1 MQGRPAR
8 RNRAGRPSAGL
19 PGEERSP
26 GRPWGLRRRSV
37 AGQVFLLQ
45 VVVAVILIVAAVV
58 GLTLQARNDAE
69 QDAQARS
76 RAVAETLAHSPGIA
90 AALRSDD
97 PTARLQ
103 PHVAAA
109 HQGTG
114 VDFIVVMARDGT
126 RYADTDPRLIGE
138 RADDVERATRGEPF
152 TDIYEGDPSDAA
164 RAVVPV
170 TGDGGSVLGLVAA
183 GVRLETVGESLRGQ
197 LPVIMASAGVALLLA
212 VGSAALV
219 SRRLRRQTRGIG
231 PSEMTRMYEHH
242 DAVLHAV
249 REGVII
255 TGGDGRLVLAN
266 DEARRLLELPADCDG
281 RRITDLGLNPAT
293 VELLCSDRPVTD
305 QVHLAGDRL
314 VSVNTR
320 HTAPYGGPR
329 GNVATLRD
337 TTELRVLAGTAE
349 AARERLHILHEAG
362 VRVGTSLDVVRTA
375 EELADVAVP
384 RFADFVT
391 VDLLGAVARGEEP
404 PGSPAEMRR
413 AALRGI
419 RPDHPFRPVGSRVPL
434 DAPGTPAATALAG
447 GRAVLEADLTTV
459 DRGPAQDPESAGA
472 VRAYGVRSLVAVPL
486 RARGVP
492 LGVAHFWRAEG
503 SDPFDGED
511 LTFAEELTARA
522 AVAIDNARRFTREHT
537 MAETL
542 QRSLLPHALP
552 GQSALDIAYRYL
564 PAQARVGGDWF
575 DVIPL
580 PGARVALVVG
590 DVVGHGLH
598 AAATMGRLRTAVQ
611 NFSTLDVPPDELL
624 AHLDELV
631 SRLDQEDPEDLSG
644 EAVTGATCL
653 YAVYDPVSGHCGV
666 SSAGHLAPMLI
677 HPDGTVETPAVP
689 VAPPLGL
696 GGLPFESAELRLPAG
711 STLVLYTDGL
721 VERRERDI
729 DTGVELL
736 RDTLA
741 GTWRRS
747 PEEICEAV
755 FEAMLPEHRSDDVAL
770 LVARTRLLDRSD
782 VADWDVPRDPA
793 AVGTVRNACSRQL
806 SAWGLDDIAFTTEL
820 MLSELLTNA
829 IRHGS
834 DPIHVRLLRERAL
847 ICEVSD
853 GSSTSPHL
861 RRAATTDEGGRGLF
875 LVAQLAQR
883 WGTRYTTTGKVVWTE
898 QSLTAP
904 PVGDGPLLDLP
915 FD

>member
-1 MQGRPAR
+1 MQG
-8 RNRAGRPSAGL
+8 
-19 PGEERSP
+19 
-26 GRPWGLRRRSV
+26 LRGRSV
-37 AGQVFLLQ
+37 AGQVLFLQ
-45 VVVAVILIVAAVV
+45 VVVAVILIVAAVA

-90 AALRSDD
+90 AALGSDD

-109 HQGTG
+109 HKGTG
-114 VDFIVVMARDGT
+114 VDFIVVMAPDGT
-126 RYADTDPRLIGE
+126 RYADTDPGLIGE
-138 RADDVERATRGEPF
+138 RAGGVERAARGEPF
-152 TDIYEGDPSDAA
+152 TEIYEGDPSDAA

-170 TGDGGSVLGLVAA
+170 TGAGGSVLGLVAA
-183 GVRLETVGESLRGQ
+183 GVSLETVGESLRGQ
-197 LPVIMASAGVALLLA
+197 IPVIVASAGVALVLA

-249 REGVII
+249 REGVLI

-266 DEARRLLELPADCDG
+266 DEARRLLDLPEDCDG
-281 RRITDLGLNPAT
+281 RHITELGLNPAT
-293 VELLCSDRPVTD
+293 VGLLRSDRPVTD

-320 HTAPYGGPR
+320 RTAPYGGPS

-337 TTELRVLAGTAE
+337 TTELRALAGTAE
-349 AARERLHILHEAG
+349 VARERLNILHEAG
-362 VRVGTSLDVVRTA
+362 VRVGTSLNVVRTA

-391 VDLLGAVARGEEP
+391 VDLLGAVTRGEEP
-404 PGSPAEMRR
+404 GAPGEMRR
-413 AALRGI
+413 AVLRGV
-419 RPDHPFRPVGSRVPL
+419 RADHPFRPVGSVVPSDVA
-434 DAPGTPAATALAG
+434 DAPAG
-447 GRAVLEADLTTV
+447 GAAVLETD
-459 DRGPAQDPESAGA
+459 PAG
-472 VRAYGVRSLVAVPL
+472 VRAYGIRSLVTVPL
-486 RARGVP
+486 QARGVP
-492 LGVAHFWRAEG
+492 LGLARFWRTDTSE
-503 SDPFDGED
+503 PFGQED

-552 GQSALDIAYRYL
+552 HQSGLDIAYRYL

-611 NFSTLDVPPDELL
+611 NFSTLDLPPDELL
-624 AHLDELV
+624 THLDELV
-631 SRLDQEDPEDLSG
+631 SRLDQEDPEGRSG

-653 YAVYDPVSGHCGV
+653 YAVYDPVSGLCGI
-666 SSAGHLAPMLI
+666 SRAGHLAPMLV
-677 HPDGTVETPAVP
+677 HPDGTVETPDVP
-689 VAPPLGL
+689 LAPPLGL
-696 GGLPFESAELRLPAG
+696 GGLPFESAELRLPEG

-721 VERRERDI
+721 VERRDRDI
-729 DTGVELL
+729 DTGLAML
-736 RDTLA
+736 RGTLA
-741 GTWRRS
+741 GAQERT
-747 PEEICEAV
+747 PEQICEAV
-755 FEAMLPEHRSDDVAL
+755 LGGLLPEHRRDDVAL
-770 LVARTRLLDRSD
+770 LVARTRLLDRSH

-806 SAWGLDDIAFTTEL
+806 AAWGLDDLAFTTEL
-820 MLSELLTNA
+820 VLSELLTNA

-834 DPIHVRLLRERAL
+834 EPIHVRLLHERAL

-883 WGTRYTTTGKVVWTE
+883 WGTRYTATGKVVWTE
-898 QSLTAP
+898 QSLTEP
-904 PVGDGPLLDLP
+904 PSAEGALPDLAAFPDLDEL
-915 FD
+915 